1 MEGDLSTMNKNS
13 LLIGLFVLSAAACNP
28 ERVQYTSEL
37 KQEMSDMKIKKISN
51 ADLLETINTAGGKIS
66 AVLEDELTAALKQT
80 TDPAKRAQLC
90 QLQQLPKTKA
100 VVERYRLDVD
110 LLGAADVHNKSLA
123 PKEQQILDAY
133 LYNAEQRLPQT
144 ANIQQV
150 DDALFV
156 YNQAVPADSPICKVC
171 FGDQKTPLAVW
182 RLAFQKREVIRHMNA
197 SKKKSAK

>member
-1 MEGDLSTMNKNS
+1 MNKNS
-13 LLIGLFVLSAAACNP
+13 LLLGLLVFGLTACNP

-66 AVLEDELTAALKQT
+66 AVLEQELTASLQQT

-90 QLQQLPKTKA
+90 QLQNLPKTKA
-100 VVERYRLDVD
+100 VAERYKLDIN
-110 LLGAADVHNKSLA
+110 LLGAADVQNKKLK

-133 LYNAEQRLPQT
+133 LYNAEQKLPQT
-144 ANIQQV
+144 ANIQQI
-150 DDALFV
+150 DDTLFV
-156 YNQAVPADSPICKVC
+156 YNQAVPAESPICQIC
-171 FGDQKTPLAVW
+171 FGEQKTSLAVW

-197 SKKKSAK
+197 SKKKK

>member
-1 MEGDLSTMNKNS
+1 MNKNS
-13 LLIGLFVLSAAACNP
+13 LLLGLLVFGLTACNP

-66 AVLEDELTAALKQT
+66 AVLEQELTASLQQT

-90 QLQQLPKTKA
+90 QLQNLPKTKA
-100 VVERYRLDVD
+100 VAERYKLDIN
-110 LLGAADVHNKSLA
+110 LLGAADVQNKKLK

-133 LYNAEQRLPQT
+133 LYNAEQKLPQT
-144 ANIQQV
+144 ANIQQI
-150 DDALFV
+150 DDTLFV
-156 YNQAVPADSPICKVC
+156 YNQAVPAESPICQIC
-171 FGDQKTPLAVW
+171 FGEQKTPLAVW

-197 SKKKSAK
+197 SKKKK